1 MWPCRCGAVLTF
13 PPCAPDLWVLYNLGA
28 IYWRIEGRAGKALD
42 CVRMAL
48 HHSPHDK
55 KVGKKRV
62 GGEERDRE
70 KHDIAAL
77 ARRLPHLLSLSS
89 HRCPH

>member
-55 KVGKKRV
+55 KVGKKRTKLHV
-62 GGEERDRE
+62 CGWYCCRSFLFL
-70 KHDIAAL
+70 AAK
-77 ARRLPHLLSLSS
+77 RT
-89 HRCPH
+89 